1 MINYIYILYL
11 HFKSPPHL
19 VIHSRRK
26 QVSDLLVQK
35 MYKKKNMK
43 KEKKLNKRLVS
54 LLKMSIFD
62 WSSRFVLRQIN
73 LLVSPCGIQLQRG

>member
-26 QVSDLLVQK
+26 QLSNFLMQK
-35 MYKKKNMK
+35 CTKKNMK
-43 KEKKLNKRLVS
+43 KEKKNKQTTC
-54 LLKMSIFD
+54 IFT
-62 WSSRFVLRQIN
+62 
-73 LLVSPCGIQLQRG
+73 

>member
-26 QVSDLLVQK
+26 QLSNLLMQK
-35 MYKKKNMK
+35 CTKKSMK
-43 KEKKLNKRLVS
+43 KEKKINKRLVS

-62 WSSRFVLRQIN
+62 LSSRFVLRQIN